1 MSEPTAANWCEHG
14 PMVEGECPSCNR
26 VAAFRFRR
34 RPPMQRC
41 PRCGRQFPSWAEQR
55 LCVTCRRETQPDSS
69 TLVQM
74 IREQRAE
81 RELVNV
87 PLPGQL
93 SLLAEDPVAALNPSD
108 AEIPY

>member
-1 MSEPTAANWCEHG
+1 MRTNISEGRSILDSSAA
-14 PMVEGECPSCNR
+14 S
-26 VAAFRFRR
+26 RFRR

-81 RELVNV
+81 RELASV

-93 SLLAEDPVAALNPSD
+93 SLDLLEQDAVAALNPPD
-108 AEIPY
+108 PEIPY